1 MHIQV
6 KLETE
11 TSYHWQGCFTCRQH
25 TAQTPPSRSR
35 PSFLQPP
42 SRRKHWK
49 QGVTE
54 GWSLLAVGSSGVV
67 PQTVPHS
74 AMPVCIVS
82 CCLLEIMHSQLHG
95 KQKPVGGHREPH
107 GFSVSIIRLVNRS
120 DCLLK
125 LTFIVPLIPSFR
137 QRMDVISCVPGRHAN
152 GGHWACWCTL
162 YTIWF

>member
-11 TSYHWQGCFTCRQH
+11 TSYHWQGCFTCKQH
-25 TAQTPPSRSR
+25 TTQTPSSCSP
-35 PSFLQPP
+35 PSFFQPP

-49 QGVTE
+49 QCVTE
-54 GWSLLAVGSSGVV
+54 GWSLLTVGSSGIV
-67 PQTVPHS
+67 PQTAPHS
-74 AMPVCIVS
+74 TMLVCIVS
-82 CCLLEIMHSQLHG
+82 YCLLEIMHSQLHG
-95 KQKPVGGHREPH
+95 KQKLVGGHREPH
-107 GFSVSIIRLVNRS
+107 GFSVLIIWLVNHS

-125 LTFIVPLIPSFR
+125 HAFIVPFIPSFR
-137 QRMDVISCVPGRHAN
+137 QGMDVISCVPGCHAN